1 MFFTQLWLLPSSKL
15 NNDKKL
21 SRHFCWR
28 KAKWVF
34 SFFYKNEE
42 LTVWIKNSR
51 WLNFW
56 LQEFHILSINVFFI
70 SVLLFQKALSLL
82 LSFEAE
88 KPKRKSNSTLVDL
101 SDQLLFGSCL
111 KDSNRRILWDRAFG
125 HKTRKR
131 HFVWKFEAFSSF
143 FSLKNQLATLLIN
156 RKHYPLVLN
165 ELLGVEWR
173 ASDLWATVFRVE
185 LH

>member
-1 MFFTQLWLLPSSKL
+1 MIKFL
-15 NNDKKL
+15 
-21 SRHFCWR
+21 
-28 KAKWVF
+28 
-34 SFFYKNEE
+34 YKIPYFQA
-42 LTVWIKNSR
+42 LTS
-51 WLNFW
+51 
-56 LQEFHILSINVFFI
+56 FFI
-70 SVLLFQKALSLL
+70 SVLLFQKSLSLL

-111 KDSNRRILWDRAFG
+111 KDSNRRILWDRAFW

-131 HFVWKFEAFSSF
+131 HFVSKFAAFSSF

-156 RKHYPLVLN
+156 RKHYPPVLN

-173 ASDLWATVFRVE
+173 ASDLWAMVFWVE
-185 LH
+185 LHLGPVNSLCNSHYFSVFHPFHV